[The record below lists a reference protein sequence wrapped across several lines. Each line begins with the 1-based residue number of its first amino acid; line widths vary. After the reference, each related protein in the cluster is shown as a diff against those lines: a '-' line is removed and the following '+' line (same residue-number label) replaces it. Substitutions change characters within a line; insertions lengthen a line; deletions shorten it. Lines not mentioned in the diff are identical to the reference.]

1 MCEYSTVQYSTMHC
15 RDSIFAFR
23 YADQINNGSADADA
37 DADADAAKIII
48 NVIQKTWTH
57 KQMIYSAL

>member
-1 MCEYSTVQYSTMHC
+1 MHC

-37 DADADAAKIII
+37 DADAAKIII
-48 NVIQKTWTH
+48 NVIQKT
-57 KQMIYSAL
+57 

>member
-1 MCEYSTVQYSTMHC
+1 MHC

-37 DADADAAKIII
+37 DAAKIII
-48 NVIQKTWTH
+48 NVIQKT
-57 KQMIYSAL
+57 